1 MGKNKKIA
9 IYPGSF
15 DPITNG
21 HIDIINRASSL
32 FEELIIAVASN
43 SAKESLLSKDERVN
57 VLKSSLSE
65 KKNIRIEAF
74 DGLLVDYA
82 QKTNVF
88 TIIRGLR
95 TLSDFEYEFQM
106 AIMNRN
112 LNQSI
117 ETIFL
122 MTDEKY
128 THISSS
134 FIKEVYRLNGDISLF
149 VPKPVVDKLNKI
161 KNEKNNQ

>member
-65 KKNIRIEAF
+65 KNNIRIEAF